1 MPAMVDAAIPSRN
14 AEEQRNAARSRPR
27 LAYWY
32 APQAPAIASA
42 TRAKAQ
48 GRAASPPKTSGRTQA
63 VAVVDTTQSA
73 SAPFHPRRA
82 KARLRSR
89 TGPVVLHA
97 RYRAPWIAR
106 A

>member
-1 MPAMVDAAIPSRN
+1 MPAIVDAAMPSRN

-27 LAYWY
+27 FAYQY
-32 APQAPAIASA
+32 APQAPTIASA

-48 GRAASPPKTSGRTQA
+48 GRAARPPKTSGRTQA
-63 VAVVDTTQSA
+63 VAAVDTTQRA
-73 SAPFHPRRA
+73 SAPFHARWA

-97 RYRAPWIAR
+97 RNR
-106 A
+106 